1 MKFEIVNLL
10 FISSLLVFFA
20 CKPKK
25 DSPNETKDTP
35 NREAVLINL
44 ADQIIIPGYTQFNT
58 SLIGLASSYNKF
70 ADEPTIEYLNA
81 FRTDW
86 EKAYLQWQTVEL
98 FDVGPASDYALRFY
112 FNIYP
117 TNTSLV
123 QTNISDGNANLG
135 RPANYAAQGFP
146 ALDYMLY
153 GIASTDTEILNL
165 YTTDASA
172 QARLKYIGLIIA
184 QMNLEF
190 KRVFDL
196 WNTSYRDTFVSRTG
210 VDITSSFGQ
219 LVNGYVLNYE
229 RFIRSGKIGIPSGAM
244 MNGVVAPEKVEAY
257 YRKDLSKKLVLAAN
271 TASKD
276 FFMGTSRITHQEG
289 QSFYTYLK
297 ALTATDSKTGA
308 DLANQIKNKFDDV
321 TNAILQLGD
330 NFAEQTQTNNAGL
343 IAAYNQMQ
351 TQVRLLKV
359 DLTSAMSI
367 TITYTDNDGD

>member
-1 MKFEIVNLL
+1 
-10 FISSLLVFFA
+10 
-20 CKPKK
+20 
-25 DSPNETKDTP
+25 
-35 NREAVLINL
+35 
-44 ADQIIIPGYTQFNT
+44 
-58 SLIGLASSYNKF
+58 
-70 ADEPTIEYLNA
+70 
-81 FRTDW
+81 
-86 EKAYLQWQTVEL
+86 
-98 FDVGPASDYALRFY
+98 
-112 FNIYP
+112 
-117 TNTSLV
+117 
-123 QTNISDGNANLG
+123 
-135 RPANYAAQGFP
+135 
-146 ALDYMLY
+146 
-153 GIASTDTEILNL
+153 
-165 YTTDASA
+165 
-172 QARLKYIGLIIA
+172 
-184 QMNLEF
+184 
-190 KRVFDL
+190 
-196 WNTSYRDTFVSRTG
+196 VSRTG

-308 DLANQIKNKFDDV
+308 DLADQIKNKFDDV